1 MYLYILF
8 YFQLKESYIE
18 EVETGLEIEKNSLR
32 DKLDI
37 LLTICVNKKEIIKSI
52 NQMYEER
59 PGVAPLDMYT
69 ETLGVETS
77 SKSFKEKTRDCFKRL
92 FLFPKCNSC

>member
-18 EVETGLEIEKNSLR
+18 EVETGLEIEENSLR

-37 LLTICVNKKEIIKSI
+37 LFTICVNKTEIIKSI
-52 NQMYEER
+52 NEMYEER
-59 PGVAPLDMYT
+59 
-69 ETLGVETS
+69 LGKTS
-77 SKSFKEKTRDCFKRL
+77 SKSLKKRFYDYFGDIL
-92 FLFPKCNSC
+92 SSIVST